1 MAANATTSP
10 LLLSGS
16 IDAGVGS
23 MVNNDDEDAGSTDE
37 ELVDFD
43 DDIGNDKLTLAATS
57 SSSSQLSEGGMAASV
72 AQVGTSSSGGGSGGG
87 SDWQLRARRG
97 SIFQASAAPSP
108 SNELGLKNQSN
119 SGTGALKGAPT
130 DEAAAVAAAAPESLA
145 EDPLGL
151 SELNLAAVEQVRLRA
166 RGPDHHNR
174 LPGGNGAGGK
184 RGSLVGF
191 AAKHE
196 LIDRLKGDAQS
207 SSSSTATAAGS
218 AETTEGS
225 SGSSGVGN
233 GSVLPTSASF
243 DPVAFLT
250 LVHGRAS
257 FAELVRG
264 RERLLTQV
272 CVVIMNLFGNEARVG
287 CYLGMECLVGCL
299 NSVQGERRRVG
310 L

>member
-1 MAANATTSP
+1 
-10 LLLSGS
+10 
-16 IDAGVGS
+16 

-174 LPGGNGAGGK
+174 LPGGNAAGGGGGGR

-196 LIDRLKGDAQS
+196 LINRLKGDAQS

>member
-1 MAANATTSP
+1 
-10 LLLSGS
+10 
-16 IDAGVGS
+16 
-23 MVNNDDEDAGSTDE
+23 MVNNDDDDAGSTDE

-174 LPGGNGAGGK
+174 LPGGNAAGGGGGGR

-196 LIDRLKGDAQS
+196 LINRLKGDAQS

-218 AETTEGS
+218 AETTEGSSS

>member
-1 MAANATTSP
+1 
-10 LLLSGS
+10 
-16 IDAGVGS
+16 
-23 MVNNDDEDAGSTDE
+23 MVNNDDDDAGSTDE

-174 LPGGNGAGGK
+174 LPGGNAAGGGGGGR

-196 LIDRLKGDAQS
+196 LINRLKGDAQS